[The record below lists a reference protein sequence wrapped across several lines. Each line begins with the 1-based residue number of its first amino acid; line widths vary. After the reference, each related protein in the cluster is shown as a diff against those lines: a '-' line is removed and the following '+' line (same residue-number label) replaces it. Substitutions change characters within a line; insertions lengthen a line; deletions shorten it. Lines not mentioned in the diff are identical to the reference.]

1 MGLLT
6 INGMLRAKQFWPEGR
21 SDADTVTVELA
32 AHQPFVFTDD
42 AGKRHPTNA
51 FDNAE
56 VVGQHG
62 RNVVIKRHKT
72 SNVHSITIRLQG
84 IDAPE
89 LHYQPQ
95 VNGSGGKGINHP
107 FRQSLGETSA
117 DALHAIVGS
126 FGLSEIPCEVTTV
139 VDLPSD
145 VCDVFGRVV
154 GNIALKI
161 GGARIDINQRLLRE
175 GWVLPALYN
184 SMSRAEIRAVLADH
198 TAATQAKR
206 GLFSKRIV
214 TNILAPFDP
223 KKIERKGPASF
234 KPFSD
239 SGPVNFPKF
248 FRRNAERHVREAIGE
263 NVGADLRAFI
273 ATNSTDLA
281 LQTDRFLKL
290 KGRLTG
296 QKPRPEF
303 KQLATFITRNR
314 YPVGPE
320 IVFWENDATLVKAGT
335 DVEISG
341 W

>member
-6 INGMLRAKQFWPEGR
+6 INGILRAKQFWPEGR
-21 SDADTVTVELA
+21 SDADTATVELA
-32 AHQPFVFTDD
+32 AQQPFVFTDD
-42 AGKRHPTNA
+42 GGKRHPTNA

-62 RNVVIKRHKT
+62 RNAVIKQPKT
-72 SNVHSITIRLQG
+72 SAARSVTIRLQG

-95 VNGSGGKGINHP
+95 VTGSGGKGINHP

-117 DALHAIVGS
+117 DALHTIVGS
-126 FGLSEIPCEVTTV
+126 FGLAEIPCEVTTEV
-139 VDLPSD
+139 ELPSD

-154 GNIALKI
+154 GNIVLKI
-161 GGARIDINQRLLRE
+161 GGARIDINHRLLRE

-184 SMSRAEIRAVLADH
+184 SMSKAEIQAVLADH
-198 TAATQAKR
+198 TVATQAKR

-214 TNILAPFDP
+214 TSVLAPFDP

-248 FRRNAERHVREAIGE
+248 FRRNAERYVRNAIGE

-290 KGRLTG
+290 KGTLTG
-296 QKPRPEF
+296 KKPRPEF

-320 IVFWENDATLVKAGT
+320 IVFWENDSSLVKAGT
-335 DVEISG
+335 NVQITG